1 MLGKGVV
8 EMLNRTIKEPFSALD
23 INFSFSRSLGPS
35 KRTIYEK
42 GANELERDKNTI
54 NYLRKNISLVDF
66 KPSFLTEKAIS
77 TFP

>member
-1 MLGKGVV
+1 MEGKGVV

-42 GANELERDKNTI
+42 GANELERDKNI
-54 NYLRKNISLVDF
+54 NYLNYLRKNISLVDF
-66 KPSFLTEKAIS
+66 KPQ
-77 TFP
+77 TFIFN